1 MRAAA
6 QIPKSIRYLLFGQK
20 VIEKPPRDRLTHV
33 NYCGSQNRAGRSL
46 CPAEAR
52 YSHSLIARAPQAAAR
67 KYIIICI
74 ATLRGSRTLK
84 SHKNPPPENTK
95 NNKKSMQ
102 IVVRYN
108 YLYYFWGSD
117 PSKDVNRIAVLVN
130 LRNLLSNSNKRMSR
144 RVVTT
149 PRLVST
155 SNALRHDGRGP
166 LVL

>member
-1 MRAAA
+1 
-6 QIPKSIRYLLFGQK
+6 
-20 VIEKPPRDRLTHV
+20 
-33 NYCGSQNRAGRSL
+33 
-46 CPAEAR
+46 
-52 YSHSLIARAPQAAAR
+52 
-67 KYIIICI
+67 
-74 ATLRGSRTLK
+74 
-84 SHKNPPPENTK
+84 
-95 NNKKSMQ
+95 MQ